1 MKELI
6 ANSKYDCIL
15 NQFDFVFVPVINVDG
30 YAYTFTTNRLW
41 RKTRSRTQWFRESSA
56 DRSVRTA
63 DDFDLPD
70 NLLDNLRS
78 NPTAKVFNPCVGT
91 DGNRN
96 FDFRWG
102 QAGGSRFPC
111 VPFYAGTEPFS
122 EPETRAL
129 SNYILQNKDKIA
141 MYITLHSYG
150 QLWLLPWGY
159 TRTKPDDYDDL
170 YSLAQ
175 KGTDALKAVHGTS
188 YRIGSTGRILYLAS
202 GTAR

>member
-1 MKELI
+1 MNSGIHAREWISPATATFLMKELI
-6 ANSKYDCIL
+6 ENSKYDCIL

-41 RKTRSRTQWFRESSA
+41 RKTRSRPQWFRQSSD
-56 DRSVRTA
+56 DRSIRTA
-63 DDFDLPD
+63 DDLDLPD
-70 NLLDNLRS
+70 HLLDNLRN

-96 FDFRWG
+96 FDFKWG
-102 QAGGSRFPC
+102 QAGASRFPC
-111 VPFYAGTEPFS
+111 VPFYSGTEPFS

-150 QLWLLPWGY
+150 QLWLLPWG
-159 TRTKPDDYDDL
+159 TLGQNLMITTIFIRW
-170 YSLAQ
+170 
-175 KGTDALKAVHGTS
+175 LKKAPMP
-188 YRIGSTGRILYLAS
+188 
-202 GTAR
+202 